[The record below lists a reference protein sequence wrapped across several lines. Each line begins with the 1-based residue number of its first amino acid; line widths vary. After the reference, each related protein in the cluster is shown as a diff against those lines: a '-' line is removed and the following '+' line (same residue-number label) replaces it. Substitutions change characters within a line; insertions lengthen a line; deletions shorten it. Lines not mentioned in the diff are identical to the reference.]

1 MDDAAIIAHLEECG
15 VDTDAVRCI
24 EAALQRRG
32 GRDRNDAE
40 FEARVEARR
49 YYKRGRAKQVPKKTL
64 IAEMVALFEIPENV
78 AEHLAEPRSYTAE
91 RAEADRRDAE
101 TPTDASVGPTEV

>member
-1 MDDAAIIAHLEECG
+1 MDDATFIAHLEECG
-15 VDTDAVRCI
+15 VDADAVRYA
-24 EAALQRRG
+24 EALVRRRG
-32 GRDRNDAE
+32 GRDRNDVE

-64 IAEMVALFEIPENV
+64 IAEMVSLFEISQNV
-78 AEHLAEPRSYTAE
+78 AEHLAEPRGYAPE
-91 RAEADRRDAE
+91 RVEADRRDAE